1 MKTLVALAMMTGA
14 TMWAQEK
21 KPPEQ
26 QKKPDAAAAAKAGLE
41 KSIAA
46 EKPAAAEAG
55 APAKPNLAALPPAT
69 VVATVDGRQVTAG
82 MLLYF
87 LQAYPQQVQQQALS
101 NPVDFIKNFAVAMRI
116 AREGEQEK
124 LDQQSP
130 YKEQIEAARMQ
141 VLYLAEADRK
151 NNSIQISPED
161 IQKLYDSSEDRYTQ
175 AKVKAIYVKFS
186 TEPVSTADSNG
197 NKVLTEDEA
206 KAKIEGL
213 LKQARGGAD
222 FGKLAKDNSDD
233 PESAAKEGDLGAIS
247 KAAPG
252 LPEAIKTAIFSAK
265 AGDITE
271 PVRQPNGFYI
281 FRVEETGKKPL
292 DEVREQ
298 IEAEIRN
305 ARLQAW
311 FKSLQENLNVKMEGP
326 FSEQPSPAQSAKPTP
341 AK

>member
-1 MKTLVALAMMTGA
+1 MKRLVALAIMTGA
-14 TMWAQEK
+14 TMWAQGQ
-21 KPPEQ
+21 KPPE

-41 KSIAA
+41 KSLAA
-46 EKPAAAEAG
+46 EKPAAAEPG
-55 APAKPNLAALPPAT
+55 APAKPNLATLPPGT
-69 VVATVDGRQVTAG
+69 VVATVDGQQVTAG
-82 MLLYF
+82 TLRYF
-87 LQAYPQQVQQQALS
+87 LQAYPPQVQQQVLS
-101 NPVDFIKNFAVAMRI
+101 NPADFVKNFAVVMRI
-116 AREGEQEK
+116 AKEGEQQK

-130 YKEQIEAARMQ
+130 YKEQIDAARMQ

-151 NNSIQISPED
+151 SNSIQITPED
-161 IQKLYDSSEDRYTQ
+161 IQKFYDSGEDRYTQ

-197 NKVLTEDEA
+197 KKVLTEEEA

-222 FGKLAKDNSDD
+222 FGKLAKENSDD
-233 PESAAKEGDLGAIS
+233 ATSAAKDGDLGAIS

-252 LPEAIKTAIFSAK
+252 LPETIKAAIFSAK

-271 PVRQPNGFYI
+271 PVRQPMGYYV
-281 FRVEETGKKPL
+281 FRVEEIGKKPL
-292 DEVREQ
+292 DEVREE
-298 IEAEIRN
+298 IEGEIRN

-311 FKSLQENLNVKMEGP
+311 FKSLQENLNVRMEGP